1 MNQSKTKQSIENI
14 FKTNLSIAQNE
25 PILIFTDT
33 HNNKTINI
41 AEQIRKIGTNFTRFI
56 QYTVINP
63 TGCHG
68 TEPPESL
75 WTAAFG
81 TDCIGR
87 LKQDHLLQQIIAKEI
102 SVKNLKKAERI
113 VKRYKNDAVR
123 AVIALSYFSTSH
135 TRFRDLLNRICGTR
149 YASMPLFDAP
159 MLTGAMNVDWKKM
172 AKRTTLVARA
182 VTKCE
187 SIEIAAPNGTSI
199 RFSRKER
206 PVLKDTGLITKP
218 GSFSNLP
225 AGEVFLAPCEGTA
238 QGTLVLEWSPTRRLK
253 NPVFLTVENG
263 LVTGISGKEEYAVT
277 LEQKLSERKENRN
290 IAELGIGTNDKA
302 SRPDNIL
309 ESEKIYGTIHIALGD
324 NSSFGGKVSTQFH
337 QDFVFFKPTVTLIY
351 ESGYKKLLMKSGK
364 MLISA

>member
-1 MNQSKTKQSIENI
+1 
-14 FKTNLSIAQNE
+14 
-25 PILIFTDT
+25 
-33 HNNKTINI
+33 
-41 AEQIRKIGTNFTRFI
+41 
-56 QYTVINP
+56 
-63 TGCHG
+63 
-68 TEPPESL
+68 
-75 WTAAFG
+75 
-81 TDCIGR
+81 
-87 LKQDHLLQQIIAKEI
+87 
-102 SVKNLKKAERI
+102 
-113 VKRYKNDAVR
+113 
-123 AVIALSYFSTSH
+123 
-135 TRFRDLLNRICGTR
+135 
-149 YASMPLFDAP
+149 